1 MRHIGRPRVL
11 FFLAAAVFHVAAS
24 AADSV
29 PLRFIDGL
37 PFASVKVGS
46 VTSSM
51 MIDSG
56 GSLGISLPE
65 ATLSKAG
72 SVTMLDRK
80 TKFKDLQGKV
90 YEVQDLLARQVVVGN
105 TSLDA
110 VEGRVHVQWGGAP
123 EGPEAELTRAR
134 RTGAIGLGA
143 FGKRPLMFDYRLGTL
158 TMFGPGEGPQAGQQG
173 WRALRLDYGKEGPNI
188 TLLVNGKPL
197 KFVLD
202 TGTPVNLVNQDS
214 LVPVSAHAACQQ
226 ATGKPGCDSREI
238 GLVQDSSGNA
248 LDNFSAER
256 APLQGA
262 PFDGLLGGPFF
273 RQYRVLFDLS
283 AHRLLISPYETTAPM
298 PSGGAVR
305 R

>member
-1 MRHIGRPRVL
+1 MRHLGRPHVL
-11 FFLAAAVFHVAAS
+11 FFLAAAVVHLAAG

-29 PLRFIDGL
+29 PLSFIDGL

-65 ATLSKAG
+65 ATLSKSG

-105 TSLDA
+105 TPLDA

-123 EGPEAELTRAR
+123 EGPEAELTPAR

-158 TMFGPGEGPQAGQQG
+158 TMFAPGEGPQAGQQG

-214 LVPVSAHAACQQ
+214 LAPVSARAECQQ
-226 ATGKPGCDSREI
+226 AAGKPSCNAREL
-238 GLVQDSSGNA
+238 GQVTDSSGNR
-248 LDNFSAER
+248 LDSFSAER
-256 APLQGA
+256 ATLQGA

-273 RQYRVLFDLS
+273 RQYRVLFDL
-283 AHRLLISPYETTAPM
+283 AARRLLISPYATTAQM
-298 PSGGAVR
+298 PSGGVVR
-305 R
+305 Q